1 MNGPGYE
8 LTESG
13 LPAWAAN
20 ALGISRSSDQQFED
34 VLGAYS
40 RYSQRPRLT
49 EEQLIALR
57 KAQKRAN
64 PLHVKAVARRRKRKR
79 GGPK

>member
-1 MNGPGYE
+1 M
-8 LTESG
+8 G
-13 LPAWAAN
+13 LDGASTLPDWARN
-20 ALGISRSSDQQFED
+20 ALGITGSSDQQFEA
-34 VLGAYS
+34 VLGAYARHHS
-40 RYSQRPRLT
+40 RPT
-49 EEQLIALR
+49 PPTAEQMIAFK

>member
-1 MNGPGYE
+1 MNG
-8 LTESG
+8 LTDSG
-13 LPAWAAN
+13 LPAWAAQ
-20 ALGISRSSDQQFED
+20 ALGVPMSSDQQFEA
-34 VLGAYS
+34 VLGAYARS
-40 RYSQRPRLT
+40 HQRPAPPT
-49 EEQLIALR
+49 AEQLVALK

>member
-8 LTESG
+8 LTDSG
-13 LPAWAAN
+13 LPEWAAS
-20 ALGISRSSDQQFED
+20 AMGIGRSSDQQFED

-40 RYSQRPRLT
+40 RYTQRPRLT
-49 EEQLIALR
+49 EGQMIALR
-57 KAQKRAN
+57 KAQKRSN